1 MIDAL
6 GGPVLTSLVGTLC
19 IPIFSIGR
27 ESALLASIHPQ
38 SIIGVFGSWVIGE
51 GNFSR
56 WDATCREITEVRSK
70 CARECS
76 TFRAK

>member
-1 MIDAL
+1 
-6 GGPVLTSLVGTLC
+6 
-19 IPIFSIGR
+19 
-27 ESALLASIHPQ
+27 LASIHPQ

-56 WDATCREITEVRSK
+56 WDATCREITKVRSK